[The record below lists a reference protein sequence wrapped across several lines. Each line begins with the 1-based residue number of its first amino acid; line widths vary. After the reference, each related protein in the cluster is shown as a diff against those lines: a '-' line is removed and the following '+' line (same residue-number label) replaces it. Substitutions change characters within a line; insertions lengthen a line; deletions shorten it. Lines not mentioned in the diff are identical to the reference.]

1 MNMLLKK
8 DANTR
13 RQYVYNYLY
22 ENIIDLTYK
31 PGTSLSENEIAA
43 QLGVSRT
50 PVREALIQLSKE
62 DLVEIIPQIGTFV
75 SLIDPNLVEESRF
88 MRETLEI
95 GVIKLAAENI
105 TEKTLL
111 QLENS
116 IKMQQ
121 IVIGDSDYKEF
132 LHQDDAFHQLIFQ
145 SLDKERTWQTIDQMN
160 AQFKRVRILRLLTTG
175 RSRWEDILHEHEKI
189 VLCLR
194 NKDVQLAQS
203 TMKDHLTKGIVHMD
217 ELKELHPDY
226 FKKI

>member
-1 MNMLLKK
+1 MLLKK

-13 RQYVYNYLY
+13 RQYVYKYVY

-132 LHQDDAFHQLIFQ
+132 LHQDDAFHQVIFQ
-145 SLDKERTWQTIDQMN
+145 SLDKDRTWQTIDQMN

-194 NKDVQLAQS
+194 NKDVQLAQN

>member
-1 MNMLLKK
+1 MLLKK

-13 RQYVYNYLY
+13 RQYVYKYLY

-31 PGTSLSENEIAA
+31 PGTSLSENEIAV

-95 GVIKLAAENI
+95 GVIKLAAEKI

-111 QLENS
+111 KLDNS

-160 AQFKRVRILRLLTTG
+160 AQFKRVRTLRLLTTG

-189 VLCLR
+189 VLCLK
-194 NKDVQLAQS
+194 NKDVLLAQS